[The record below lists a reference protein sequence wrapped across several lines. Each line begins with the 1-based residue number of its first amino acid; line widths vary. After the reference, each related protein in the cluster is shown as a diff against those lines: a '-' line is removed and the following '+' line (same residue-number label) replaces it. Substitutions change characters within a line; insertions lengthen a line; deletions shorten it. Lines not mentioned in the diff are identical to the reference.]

1 MLKKSSLLL
10 IKEIWT
16 EEDEPFIIS
25 DCENVIKGLKE
36 RIDELNIS
44 NNSDILAIIN
54 VALNQIKDMFK
65 GKMDNSKYSDYYRTF
80 SFILK
85 NELMD
90 I

>member
-36 RIDELNIS
+36 RISELNIT

-54 VALNQIKDMFK
+54 VALNRIKDMFK
-65 GKMDNSKYSDYYRTF
+65 GKMDNNRYSDYYRTF